1 MGTPSSIDQIPPQ
14 YNRQHVP
21 QTLRDEKAN
30 TPEAGKLILPSPK
43 TNYEIV
49 NMCIPKRKK
58 KKWLMEKVKSTA
70 EREIKNEK
78 FAYESKYC
86 CVYP

>member
-1 MGTPSSIDQIPPQ
+1 MGTPGSIDQIPHQ

-30 TPEAGKLILPSPK
+30 TPEAGKLILSPPE

-49 NMCIPKRKK
+49 NMCILKRKK
-58 KKWLMEKVKSTA
+58 GFNGKK
-70 EREIKNEK
+70 
-78 FAYESKYC
+78 
-86 CVYP
+86 

>member
-1 MGTPSSIDQIPPQ
+1 MLEYCLQFSTHCGFRRFTKISRARCNHDSMGTPSSIDQIPPQ

-49 NMCIPKRKK
+49 NMCILKRKK
-58 KKWLMEKVKSTA
+58 SD
-70 EREIKNEK
+70 
-78 FAYESKYC
+78 
-86 CVYP
+86 

>member
-30 TPEAGKLILPSPK
+30 TPEAGKLILPSPE
-43 TNYEIV
+43 TNQKIV
-49 NMCIPKRKK
+49 NVCILKREKIFVI
-58 KKWLMEKVKSTA
+58 ERKVKNST
-70 EREIKNEK
+70 EKEMKNK
-78 FAYESKYC
+78 KCVYESKYC
-86 CVYP
+86 CVYL